1 MRRLFTSIA
10 LMTFTVASGA
20 ALAQVQQ
27 NKPETLERSLEGRD
41 IDSSGTTL
49 PPGKLGN
56 SASKPA
62 NRNTGNLVPTQNP
75 PSTANGKGG
84 TKQVLPA
91 ERLGNTGPKPAN
103 RDAAKY

>member
-10 LMTFTVASGA
+10 LLTLTVASGV
-20 ALAQVQQ
+20 ALAQPQQ

-41 IDSSGTTL
+41 IGSGTAL

-56 SASKPA
+56 STSKPA
-62 NRNTGNLVPTQNP
+62 NRDAGNLVPTRNP
-75 PSTANGKGG
+75 PSTANGKGA

-103 RDAAKY
+103 RDAA